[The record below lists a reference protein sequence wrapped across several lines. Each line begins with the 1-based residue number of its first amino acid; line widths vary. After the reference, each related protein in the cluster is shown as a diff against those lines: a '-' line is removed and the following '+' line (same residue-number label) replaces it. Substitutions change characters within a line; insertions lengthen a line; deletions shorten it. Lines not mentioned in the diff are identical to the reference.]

1 MRDIAS
7 THLIPEHLF
16 DDDGQLV
23 DVVFNNA

>member
-7 THLIPEHLF
+7 SHLIPEHLF

-23 DVVFNNA
+23 DVVFNDA